1 MKRILA
7 LVLCTLFMTSCE
19 KFLEVEPTDF
29 LAPSTY
35 YQTPKHLEYALNG
48 VYDMLGS
55 TKLYGAQLHS
65 RHNMQA
71 DEGFYYSTATANMT
85 ETYDFE
91 ATNGEVEKLW
101 EYLYIGVSRANIVL
115 ANVDN
120 NMSIDEAI
128 RKRVRGEA
136 LFLRAYYYFL
146 LVQTYGPVPLRLEP
160 TNSPDDVDMP
170 ASSEED
176 IYKQIIADM
185 ETAEAL
191 VLPISQIGFGGR
203 VSKSAVRGILAR
215 VCLTMAGNPV
225 KAGRSMYE
233 KANYW
238 LEQIILSANNI
249 HALNPS
255 YSNVFIK
262 YAADEYDIKESI
274 WEVEFFGN
282 SSGAIQESGYVG
294 SWIGIRNTAT
304 TNDIGYSFGR
314 ILATA
319 KHYKL
324 YEDGD
329 MRRDWNI
336 APFTYA
342 ANGTKT
348 PLNLSQP
355 AHYYVRYAGKYRREF
370 EKVLPKSTQLT
381 PINFPLLRY
390 SDILLMY
397 AEVQNELYGPTTE
410 AMEAITEVRKRAW
423 STGIKSFDITNGG
436 SGYTTSN
443 LPTVQFSGGGGS
455 GAVAK
460 VIVAGGKVSAI
471 TFTERDNVTGFL
483 KNGQNYTSVPTVTI
497 TGGAGTG
504 ATATAQ
510 IYTSVDYELT
520 TVQKTNATEFK
531 KLIINERTRE
541 LSFEALRRPDLIR
554 WGIFYTVMKENLA
567 IMEQDLS
574 TDAAISW
581 KIATY
586 KNVLPR
592 HVIYPIPSKELE
604 VNRKLDQ
611 HYLWK

>member
-1 MKRILA
+1 MKRILVFA
-7 LVLCTLFMTSCE
+7 LCTMVMTSCE

-35 YQTPKHLEYALNG
+35 YRTPQHLEYALNG

-71 DEGFYYSTATANMT
+71 EEGFYYSTATANMT

-120 NMSIDEAI
+120 NKAIDEDI
-128 RKRVRGEA
+128 RKRIKGEA

-160 TNSPDDVDMP
+160 TNSPDDVDMA
-170 ASSEED
+170 ASSEQD
-176 IYKQIIADM
+176 IYEQIIADM
-185 ETAEAL
+185 EEAEGL

-215 VCLTMAGNPV
+215 VCLNMAGHPV
-225 KAGRSMYE
+225 QDQSKYQ

-238 LEQIILSANNI
+238 LEKIILDVDNV
-249 HALNPS
+249 HTLNPS
-255 YSNVFIK
+255 YSDVFIK

-294 SWIGIRNTAT
+294 SWIGVRNTAT
-304 TNDIGYSFGR
+304 SNDIGYSFGR
-314 ILATA
+314 IRATA

-329 MRRDWNI
+329 VRRDWNI

-342 ANGTKT
+342 ANGSKT
-348 PLNLSQP
+348 ALNLSQP

-370 EKVLPKSTQLT
+370 EKVFPKSTQLT

-390 SDILLMY
+390 SDVLLMY
-397 AEVQNELYGPTTE
+397 AEVQNELYGQPTS
-410 AMEAITEVRKRAW
+410 EAIDAITAVRKRAW
-423 STGIKSFDITNGG
+423 SSGIKSVSITNGG
-436 SGYTTSN
+436 TGYTTTN
-443 LPTVQFSGGGGS
+443 LPTVEFVGGGGS

-460 VIVAGGKVSAI
+460 VTVASGKISAI
-471 TFTERDNVTGFL
+471 TFDRDSETFLL
-483 KNGQNYTSVPTVTI
+483 KNGKNYSAIPVITI
-497 TGGAGTG
+497 SGGSGSG

-510 IYTSVDYELT
+510 IYNTSDYELT
-520 TVQKTNATEFK
+520 PLQKTNTKEFR
-531 KLIINERTRE
+531 KLIIDERTRE
-541 LSFEALRRPDLIR
+541 LCFEALRRPDLIR
-554 WGIFYTVMKENLA
+554 WGIFYTTMKDNLA
-567 IMEQDLS
+567 IMETDLGSATTIWETS
-574 TDAAISW
+574 T
-581 KIATY
+581 Y
-586 KNVLPR
+586 RNVLPK

-604 VNRKLDQ
+604 VNRKLVQ
-611 HYLWK
+611 HYLWR